1 MVRKI
6 DLIVKGV
13 STVLEAEG
21 GWGRGCICK
30 EVGRVYHAIER
41 LINISRAR
49 TLHSRGITGFPNG

>member
-30 EVGRVYHAIER
+30 EVGRVYHAIEMF
-41 LINISRAR
+41 INMSRAR
-49 TLHSRGITGFPNG
+49 TLHIGV